1 VSLLAKDEAV
11 KKRGDAMATEKE
23 FVSVE
28 TPSEQNGAAGILG
41 CAMRGTWWGSSSAF
55 VSQFLRTLALP
66 VINACSK
73 LHTAERERKLA
84 NSRFTKK
91 PPQQVH

>member
-1 VSLLAKDEAV
+1 MVAVLRLLTTVSQG
-11 KKRGDAMATEKE
+11 RDAGTC
-23 FVSVE
+23 S
-28 TPSEQNGAAGILG
+28 PILG

-55 VSQFLRTLALP
+55 VSQFLLTLALP